1 MKFDRR
7 QLRAIAALALP
18 AVVINITTPLLALT
32 DLAIVGHLGSAVYI
46 AAIAVG
52 GTMFNILYWPFGFLR
67 MGTSGMTAQAFGAD
81 NRREAYRVLNRSLV
95 LAFMIGIVVI
105 ALSGLL
111 SKLLMLLIDADE
123 ATARVAASYFRICI
137 WGAPASLGMFAL
149 TGWCVGMQ
157 NSRLPM
163 WMSIFV
169 DLLNIALSLTL
180 VYGFRFRMEG
190 VAIGTLTAQW
200 AGFIAGLLLVVRQF
214 GWNWLGLKELMSG
227 LGKFFRINSDIF
239 LRTLCL
245 ASVTLW
251 FTRVGAEQGA
261 VMLAVNALLMQLF
274 TLFSYFMDGLAFAGE
289 ALCGKYAGASD
300 HQRLSQSVRAILTL
314 GGMLA
319 LMFTILYVLGGSGL
333 LQMLSSD
340 RDVIEASGEYS
351 VWAVCI
357 PIVSFAAFMWDG
369 IFIGLTRTRLLLLS
383 MASATGVYFLLL
395 FLLGDRLGNH
405 GLWIAFLAYLAVRGI
420 VLTLAGRPYLKS

>member
-200 AGFIAGLLLVVRQF
+200 AGFIAGLLLVVRKF

-369 IFIGLTRTRLLLLS
+369 IFIGLTRTRMMLLS